1 MLLRRIDNSG
11 YPADYLV
18 ARLGVRSGAL
28 IADWRPFLAL
38 EDPLSAIPAGSFLTG
53 SAERTKE
60 GIWKCLLREYSWVY
74 SQMDNAG
81 RENFSPYFAWFE
93 LRTLMMCLRNRVAKN
108 TGIIKE
114 MLEFSLFSGVVK
126 HILTD
131 EEDPSSALAALEV
144 EFVPLST
151 VFCGLGRTFR
161 EQGLRGL
168 EEWLNDAWLEFAIGT
183 VRHPV
188 LRDFFSCMID
198 FRNLMQ
204 LYKRIRWEMSG
215 DSSFLGGGNISRV
228 LLAAVLAGRDPAA
241 IASLL
246 RRFPG
251 TGGAV
256 DPSVSPEHYL
266 LHGITRRLRRLGRE
280 PSVYGLIM
288 EYLWRL
294 YIETVNMGILCNSG
308 ALYRENVM
316 AELVQ

>member
-1 MLLRRIDNSG
+1 
-11 YPADYLV
+11 
-18 ARLGVRSGAL
+18 
-28 IADWRPFLAL
+28 
-38 EDPLSAIPAGSFLTG
+38 
-53 SAERTKE
+53 
-60 GIWKCLLREYSWVY
+60 
-74 SQMDNAG
+74 
-81 RENFSPYFAWFE
+81 
-93 LRTLMMCLRNRVAKN
+93 
-108 TGIIKE
+108 
-114 MLEFSLFSGVVK
+114 
-126 HILTD
+126 
-131 EEDPSSALAALEV
+131 
-144 EFVPLST
+144 
-151 VFCGLGRTFR
+151 
-161 EQGLRGL
+161 
-168 EEWLNDAWLEFAIGT
+168 
-183 VRHPV
+183 
-188 LRDFFSCMID
+188 MID

-256 DPSVSPEHYL
+256 VPSVSPEHYL
-266 LHGITRRLRRLGRE
+266 LHGITRRLHRLGRE